1 MPARPVGYPFDVT
14 EQDGRNGPDPG
25 QDAPL
30 DPESAVDEL
39 EERIAGRRTGTD
51 AAGAGG
57 ERADDSA
64 DGDEDDDGATPVEG
78 DSGTGV
84 NEESPG

>member
-1 MPARPVGYPFDVT
+1 MPARPVGYPVDVT

-39 EERIAGRRTGTD
+39 EKRVASRRAGDD
-51 AAGAGG
+51 AAD
-57 ERADDSA
+57 RADDTTNGSRPA
-64 DGDEDDDGATPVEG
+64 EDDEGTTPVEG

-84 NEESPG
+84 DEESPG

>member
-1 MPARPVGYPFDVT
+1 MT

-51 AAGAGG
+51 
-57 ERADDSA
+57 DSA
-64 DGDEDDDGATPVEG
+64 DSDEDDDGTTPVEG